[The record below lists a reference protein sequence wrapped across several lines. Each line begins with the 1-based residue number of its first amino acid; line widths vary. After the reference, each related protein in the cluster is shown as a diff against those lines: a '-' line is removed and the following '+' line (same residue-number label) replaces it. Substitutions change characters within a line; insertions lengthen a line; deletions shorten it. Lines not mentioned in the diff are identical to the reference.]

1 MIFASQ
7 CPKLC
12 NLSHKNQNVCKSFTT
27 VRKDPFYQFSCT
39 ATQLKCKRKIDHS
52 AVSWHFQMIFSSQCD
67 KSFILLGKNQSVFKS
82 VTIIRKDSAYQFSPK
97 VTHSKFSNIQENWQL
112 HCLLTFSDDFC
123 VTESPFTHTFRQKS
137 KSVQKCP
144 NSSDQISL
152 PVCFLKSGRLG
163 QIRYFIF
170 VYPYKKVIDWA
181 GYQGEMVLKP
191 QKHLISWISHWISTI
206 SCEN

>member
-52 AVSWHFQMIFSSQCD
+52 AVSWHFQMIFASQCD
-67 KSFILLGKNQSVFKS
+67 KSFILLEKNQSVFKS
-82 VTIIRKDSAYQFSPK
+82 VTIIRKDSAYRFSPK
-97 VTHSKFSNIQENWQL
+97 VTHSIFSNIQENWQL
-112 HCLLTFSDDFC
+112 HCLSTFSDDFC
-123 VTESPFTHTFRQKS
+123 VTESAFTHTFRQKS
-137 KSVQKCP
+137 KNAQKWSHTP
-144 NSSDQISL
+144 DEPSL

-170 VYPYKKVIDWA
+170 VYPREKAIDRLRLP
-181 GYQGEMVLKP
+181 GGTVLV
-191 QKHLISWISHWISTI
+191 H
-206 SCEN
+206 NR